1 MSFNTIPENGWP
13 QLKKLEEIENKIDN
27 VPSFTPDEKE
37 ALEDLVDNATVLNSI
52 AEDGAASVAFDNTG
66 TRISSTNVQG
76 AISELDSRVKPLT
89 LLKTI
94 SIDSLTSGTNYR
106 QFEYSGLSV
115 DLGADLAD
123 YSEVV
128 IVTEWFISDWTKR
141 GNMVI
146 IPTDLIEL
154 ENLGC
159 TVIVGN
165 TESPNSNTLYV
176 TMEDSEKCPYVWSK
190 FNATDLTPTKARIF
204 IYAR

>member
-27 VPSFTPDEKE
+27 VPSFTPEEKE
-37 ALEDLVDNATVLNSI
+37 ALEDLVDNAETLNSI
-52 AEDGAASVAFDNTG
+52 ADDGAEAVAFDNTDTG
-66 TRISSTNVQG
+66 ISATNVQG
-76 AISELDSRVKPLT
+76 AISELDSRIKHLT
-89 LLKTI
+89 LVKTI
-94 SIDSLTSGTNYR
+94 NIDSLTSGTNYR

-115 DLGADLAD
+115 DLGVDLAE

-128 IVTEWFISDWTKR
+128 IVTEWFITEWTKR

-146 IPTDLIEL
+146 IPTDIIEL

-176 TMEDSEKCPYVWSK
+176 TMEDTKKCPYVWSR
-190 FNATDLTPTKARIF
+190 FNSSDLTPTAAKIF